1 MLKAVKS
8 FLKENE
14 WEFSKNEKSNIF
26 MFGIGGENG
35 NFQCTIDIK
44 DDNKRVIIYSFC
56 GSNCPKNKQKDMLK
70 LINHINYNLFLGN
83 FEMDQEDGE
92 IRFRTSSYFDKIKPS
107 AKFVQDL
114 VFPNLYAM
122 DKHLPIIMNLIHGGV
137 DINEAIK
144 SFDEEKSNKD

>member
-1 MLKAVKS
+1 MLNAVKT

-35 NFQCTIDIK
+35 TFQCVIDIK
-44 DDNKRVIIYSFC
+44 DDNQRVVVYSFC
-56 GSNCPKNKQKDMLK
+56 GSNCPKNKQKDMLN
-70 LINHINYNLFLGN
+70 LLNYINYSLFLGN

-92 IRFRTSSYFDKIKPS
+92 IRFRTSSYFDNIKPS

-114 VFPNLYAM
+114 VIPNLYAM
-122 DKHLPIIMNLIHGGV
+122 DKHHPLIMSLIHGGL
-137 DINEAIK
+137 NLREAIK
-144 SFDEEKSNKD
+144 SFDEIKSN